1 MCPPSAALKIVSSLY
16 DPKMHVRN
24 HRAFQHQRTLRR
36 NHGSHG
42 HNRSDEPLNDDF
54 VLYYSPSMSV
64 GIFTIADLLPRVM
77 HAAVASFIEAAAPDV
92 TRSEERRVGKECTSR
107 WSQ

>member
-1 MCPPSAALKIVSSLY
+1 
-16 DPKMHVRN
+16 MHVRN

-92 TRSEERRVGKECTSR
+92 TNAPSHRNAGPGILLPLCVAPSDARAFA
-107 WSQ
+107 